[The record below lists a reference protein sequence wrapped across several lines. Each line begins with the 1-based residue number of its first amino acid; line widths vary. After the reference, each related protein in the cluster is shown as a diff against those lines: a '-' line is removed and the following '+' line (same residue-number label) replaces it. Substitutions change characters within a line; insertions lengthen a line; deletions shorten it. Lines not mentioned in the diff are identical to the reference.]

1 MAYRKFFAG
10 DVVRI
15 SADKYG
21 RHIGHT
27 GVITG
32 ATIYRDQFKK
42 ARRVRYNMGCSCGSS
57 LRPAAWCMELLSTPP
72 KDATLKPEIETRR
85 SYFLRM
91 VHQMPNGSKSLGLE
105 DHYSSG
111 VTHTPGMTVFLHQF
125 TEETDMKR
133 VEDLLEVLPPRE
145 RTVLTSRFG
154 LNDTPAQT
162 LGAIGEAMDLSRQR
176 IHMIEVAALKRIRQ
190 YLGVHDGVR

>member
-32 ATIYRDQFKK
+32 ATIYHRGKQSI
-42 ARRVRYNMGCSCGSS
+42 RVRYSMDCSCGTP
-57 LRPAAWCMELLSTPP
+57 LLPEAWCMELISTPP
-72 KDATLKPEIETRR
+72 KDATLKPSIETRR

-91 VHQMPNGSKSLGLE
+91 VQQMPNGSTSLGIQ
-105 DHYSSG
+105 DHY
-111 VTHTPGMTVFLHQF
+111 TAHE
-125 TEETDMKR
+125 TENDQTDLER
-133 VEDLLEVLPPRE
+133 VEDILEALPPRE
-145 RTVLTSRFG
+145 RMVLTNRFG
-154 LNDTPAQT
+154 LTDTPSQT
-162 LGAIGEAMDLSRQR
+162 LSAIGEAMDLSRQR
-176 IHMIEVAALKRIRQ
+176 IHMIEVAALKRIRR
-190 YLGVHDGVR
+190 YLGVHDGIR